1 MHSRAHASISTV
13 TLQGR
18 SLYVFT
24 GDHLGSEQQQV
35 LITGLPSIPWVSCIA
50 RDRYACIWETGSAC

>member
-1 MHSRAHASISTV
+1 MHSGAHATISTI

-18 SLYVFT
+18 SLCVFT
-24 GDHLGSEQQQV
+24 GHHLGTEQQRV

-50 RDRYACIWETGSAC
+50 RDRYVCIWEIGSAY